1 MKIGKSFIT
10 ISATGL
16 DEAKAA
22 ALKLAAPDV
31 RKAAVLQGGEDAI
44 EEVRKYY
51 AMAGRVKW
59 INQTLPT
66 HGPGREQTRWW
77 EGTARGWI
85 LSQPNS
91 NKVVFSNQTIG
102 LAHKV
107 TGGTIRAKRKK
118 NLTIPLDPRAHA
130 KTAKEYSNRVNP
142 LFRVKNVL
150 AEVDEGAPN
159 GIKPIYAL
167 VKSVT
172 HKPWPNALPPEDSY
186 VNAFLD
192 GALDYLIAQFD
203 T

>member
-59 INQTLPT
+59 INPTLPT

-77 EGTARGWI
+77 EGTARGWN

-150 AEVDEGAPN
+150 AEVDEGTPN

-172 HKPWPNALPPEDSY
+172 HKPWPNALPPEESY

>member
-1 MKIGKSFIT
+1 MKIGKSFISIT
-10 ISATGL
+10 ATGL

-22 ALKLAAPDV
+22 ALKLASPDV
-31 RKAAVLQGGEDAI
+31 RKAAVLQGGGDAI
-44 EEVRKYY
+44 EEIRKYY
-51 AMAGRVKW
+51 AMAGSEKW
-59 INQTLPT
+59 INSSLPT
-66 HGPGREQTRWW
+66 HGPGREKTRWW
-77 EGTARGWI
+77 EGTARGWS

-118 NLTIPLDPRAHA
+118 NLTIPLDPRAHG

-142 LFRVKNVL
+142 LFRVKNIL
-150 AEVDEGAPN
+150 AEADEGSAT

-186 VNAFLD
+186 VNVFMD
-192 GALDYLIAQFD
+192 GALDYLISQFD

>member
-1 MKIGKSFIT
+1 MKTGKSFIT

-59 INQTLPT
+59 INPTLPT

-77 EGTARGWI
+77 EGTARGWS

-172 HKPWPNALPPEDSY
+172 HKPWPNALPPEESY

-192 GALDYLIAQFD
+192 GALDYLISQFD

>member
-1 MKIGKSFIT
+1 MKTGKSFIT
-10 ISATGL
+10 ITATGL

-22 ALKLAAPDV
+22 AIKLAAPDV
-31 RKAAVLQGGEDAI
+31 RKAAVLQGGQDAI

-59 INQTLPT
+59 ITPTLPT

-77 EGTARGWI
+77 EGTARGWS

-118 NLTIPLDPRAHA
+118 NLTIPLDPRAHG
-130 KTAKEYSNRVNP
+130 KTAKEYSNRINP

-150 AEVDEGAPN
+150 AEVDEGSAT

-192 GALDYLIAQFD
+192 GALDYLISQFD

>member
-1 MKIGKSFIT
+1 MKTGKSFIT

-22 ALKLAAPDV
+22 ALTLAAPAV
-31 RKAAVLQGGEDAI
+31 RRAAVLQGGEDAI

-59 INQTLPT
+59 VNPTLPT

-77 EGTARGWI
+77 EGTARGWS
-85 LSQPNS
+85 LSQPNT
-91 NKVVFSNQTIG
+91 NKVTFSNSTTG
-102 LAHKV
+102 FAHKV

-150 AEVDEGAPN
+150 AEVDENAPN

-172 HKPWPNALPPEDSY
+172 HKPWPNALPPEESY

-192 GALDYLIAQFD
+192 GALDYLISQFD

>member
-59 INQTLPT
+59 INPTLPT

-77 EGTARGWI
+77 EGTARGWN

-91 NKVVFSNQTIG
+91 NKVTFSNQTIG

-150 AEVDEGAPN
+150 AEVDERSPN

-172 HKPWPNALPPEDSY
+172 HKPWPNALPPEESY

>member
-1 MKIGKSFIT
+1 MKVGNSFIT
-10 ISATGL
+10 ITATGL

-22 ALKLAAPDV
+22 AIALAAPGV
-31 RKAAVLQGGEDAI
+31 RKAAVLQGGQDAI

-59 INQTLPT
+59 ITPRLPT

-77 EGTARGWI
+77 EGTARGWS

-91 NKVVFSNQTIG
+91 NTVTFSNQTIG

-107 TGGTIRAKRKK
+107 TGGTIRAKRKN

-130 KTAKEYSNRVNP
+130 KTAREYSNRVNP

-186 VNAFLD
+186 VNAFMD
-192 GALDYLIAQFD
+192 GALDYLISEFN

>member
-1 MKIGKSFIT
+1 MKIGKSFIRIT
-10 ISATGL
+10 ATGL
-16 DEAKAA
+16 DDAKAA

-59 INQTLPT
+59 VNPTLPT

-77 EGTARGWI
+77 EGTARGWS

-172 HKPWPNALPPEDSY
+172 HKPWPNALPPEESY

>member
-1 MKIGKSFIT
+1 MKVGSSFIT
-10 ISATGL
+10 ITATGL

-22 ALKLAAPDV
+22 AITLAEPKV
-31 RKAAVLQGGEDAI
+31 QGAAVLQGGQDAI

-51 AMAGRVKW
+51 AMEGRVKW
-59 INQTLPT
+59 INPMQRT
-66 HGPGREQTRWW
+66 HGPGREQSRWW
-77 EGTARGWI
+77 EGTARGWS

-91 NKVVFSNQTIG
+91 NMVTFSNETIG

-118 NLTIPLDPRAHA
+118 SLTIPLDPRAHA
-130 KTAKEYSNRVNP
+130 KTASEYSNRVNP

-150 AEVDEGAPN
+150 AEVDKESAT

-172 HKPWPNALPPEDSY
+172 HRPWPNALPPEDSY
-186 VNAFLD
+186 VNAFMD
-192 GALDYLIAQFD
+192 GALDYLISQFN

>member
-59 INQTLPT
+59 INPTLPT

-77 EGTARGWI
+77 EGTARGWN

-172 HKPWPNALPPEDSY
+172 HKPWPNALPPEESY

>member
-59 INQTLPT
+59 INPTLPT

-77 EGTARGWI
+77 EGTARGWN

-91 NKVVFSNQTIG
+91 NKVTFSNQTIG

-172 HKPWPNALPPEDSY
+172 HKPWPNALPPEESY

>member
-1 MKIGKSFIT
+1 MRAGKSFIT
-10 ISATGL
+10 ITATGL

-22 ALKLAAPDV
+22 AIKLAAPGV

-51 AMAGRVKW
+51 AMSGRVKW
-59 INQTLPT
+59 INSSLPT
-66 HGPGREQTRWW
+66 HGPGREQSRWW
-77 EGTARGWI
+77 EGTARGWS

-118 NLTIPLDPRAHA
+118 NLTIPLDPRAA
-130 KTAKEYSNRVNP
+130 SKTAKEYSNRVNP

-150 AEVDEGAPN
+150 AEVDEGSAT

>member
-1 MKIGKSFIT
+1 M
-10 ISATGL
+10 
-16 DEAKAA
+16 
-22 ALKLAAPDV
+22 KLAAPDV

-59 INQTLPT
+59 ITPTLPT

-77 EGTARGWI
+77 EGTARGWS

-142 LFRVKNVL
+142 LFRVKNIL

-172 HKPWPNALPPEDSY
+172 HKPWPNALPPEESY

-192 GALDYLIAQFD
+192 GALDYLISQFD